1 MSSYLREWIFYRR
14 PSKIARWLKLSH
26 LQAPGEVLVAVVAT
40 ILKED
45 VAVVLFVVEA
55 TSNNQ

>member
-1 MSSYLREWIFYRR
+1 
-14 PSKIARWLKLSH
+14 
-26 LQAPGEVLVAVVAT
+26 LQAPGEVLVAVVAA

-45 VAVVLFVVEA
+45 VSVVLFVVEA